1 MDETRTR
8 WMIGCGSGRLKV
20 CQDYWGSNEGTVLPE
35 ELGGLGEGVLWML
48 LVVVVVCIIVES
60 SSVIGYC

>member
-1 MDETRTR
+1 M
-8 WMIGCGSGRLKV
+8 
-20 CQDYWGSNEGTVLPE
+20 LPE

-60 SSVIGYC
+60 SSVISYC